1 MSFNYLSFIILSIFH
16 LFINDYYKNKTVLV
30 WTITVVVMEG
40 VTKKKK
46 QKYIHFDLKVFSLL
60 QHVQTIIHAITSLSP
75 LPSRHFAITALNTYQ
90 LKSCWVAAN
99 LIALEIMLVK
109 AKKLS

>member
-1 MSFNYLSFIILSIFH
+1 MSFNYFSFFILFIFH

-40 VTKKKK
+40 VTKKRNKNTF
-46 QKYIHFDLKVFSLL
+46 ILTKVFSLL
-60 QHVQTIIHAITSLSP
+60 QHVQTIIHAITSLSL

>member
-1 MSFNYLSFIILSIFH
+1 MSFNYFSFFILFIFH

-40 VTKKKK
+40 VTRKKK

-75 LPSRHFAITALNTYQ
+75 LPSRHFAITALNTRVGLLQ
-90 LKSCWVAAN
+90 
-99 LIALEIMLVK
+99 I
-109 AKKLS
+109 